1 MTFRGKGRLFRIVAL
16 ALVISPALT
25 LTTMPSNAADPD
37 EPVSGHEVRLPGGDQ
52 RVTLRLRD
60 MEITEALQLLGQRSK
75 LSFVVAPDVKGKVN
89 LDFYNES
96 VNRILETILASNN
109 LQIRQVGGSY
119 VVSSS
124 PSAGLAG
131 VKVYQLNYTS
141 ADTLGK
147 VLVAALKSAGIAK
160 PEDQI
165 IADPRSNSIV
175 ASGNEAFHSQVKRL
189 VGRLDQPQEHKIYRL
204 NYIKAEEAATLLSQS
219 LFAGAQNTGVKFV
232 PIVRENALMVVASHE
247 DLRLAG
253 EVLAKVD
260 RPLRQVLIEVKL
272 VELNGTAS
280 NLLGVTFDAQ
290 TGTVTGG
297 FDATTGTTI
306 NYNPLQNA
314 LSQVRARIN
323 ALLRDNKAKLLAS
336 PSLVAMD
343 SKESRI
349 EITDDIIEKVL
360 NETTVNANTTI
371 IRQNVTLGTAG
382 ITLGITPKINPDN
395 FISMKVEP
403 EISFIRETVR
413 GQTGTDILAT
423 LKSRRKL
430 NTPEVRVRD
439 GETLIIG
446 GLNQERTQET
456 VDKVPVLGDI
466 PLLGHVFR
474 RTSQERVVTELVVLL
489 TPKVVP
495 DGTSITAPPFKQ

>member
-1 MTFRGKGRLFRIVAL
+1 MITRGKGRLFRFM
-16 ALVISPALT
+16 ALT
-25 LTTMPSNAADPD
+25 ALLTSALSLSTAPSNAADP
-37 EPVSGHEVRLPGGDQ
+37 ESAPPSVVHLPGGDQ

-60 MEITEALQLLGQRSK
+60 MDIADAFQLVGARSR
-75 LSFVVAPDVKGKVN
+75 LSFVVGPDVKGKVN

-96 VNRILETILASNN
+96 VDRIVETILASNN
-109 LQIRQVGGSY
+109 LQIRQVGNTF
-119 VVSSS
+119 VVSAT
-124 PSAGLAG
+124 PQAGLGG

-141 ADTLGK
+141 ADALGK
-147 VLVAALKSAGIAK
+147 VLVSALKSAGITK
-160 PEDQI
+160 PEEQV
-165 IADPRSNSIV
+165 IADARSNSIV
-175 ASGNEAFHSQVKRL
+175 ASGNEYFQGQVGRL
-189 VGRLDQPQEHKIYRL
+189 IQRLDQPQEHKIFRL
-204 NYIKAEEAATLLSQS
+204 NYIKAEEAGQLLNES

-232 PIVRENALMVVASHE
+232 PIVRENALMIVASPE

-253 EVLAKVD
+253 DVLAKVD

-280 NLLGVTFDAQ
+280 NLLGVTFDGQ
-290 TGTVTGG
+290 TGTLTGG
-297 FDATTGTTI
+297 FNSNTGTTI

-314 LSQVRARIN
+314 LGQIRVQIN
-323 ALLRDNKAKLLAS
+323 ALLRDNKARLLAS

-349 EITDDIIEKVL
+349 EITDDIIEKVI

-395 FISMKVEP
+395 FISMKVQP

-413 GQTGTDILAT
+413 GSNGTDVLAT

-430 NTPEVRVRD
+430 DTPEVRVRD

-466 PLLGHVFR
+466 PLLGNLFR
-474 RTSQERVVTELVVLL
+474 RTSQDRVVTELVVLL

-495 DGTSITAPPFKQ
+495 DGKSITQSPFKP

>member
-1 MTFRGKGRLFRIVAL
+1 VAL
-16 ALVISPALT
+16 AVLITPALS
-25 LTTMPSNAADPD
+25 LTTMPSNAADPG
-37 EPVSGHEVRLPGGDQ
+37 EAASHEVRLPNGEQ
-52 RVTLRLRD
+52 KVTLRLRD
-60 MEITEALQLLGQRSK
+60 MDVSEALQLLGQRSR

-96 VNRILETILASNN
+96 VNRILETILAANN
-109 LQIRQVGGSY
+109 LQLRQVGSSY
-119 VVSSS
+119 LVSTS
-124 PSAGLAG
+124 PSAGLSG

-141 ADTLGK
+141 AETLSR
-147 VLVAALKSAGIAK
+147 VLIAALRSAGINR

-165 IADPRSNSIV
+165 IPDPRSNSIV
-175 ASGNEAFHSQVKRL
+175 ASGNNSFHAQVGRL
-189 VGRLDQPQEHKIYRL
+189 VTRLDQPAEHKIFRL

-219 LFAGAQNTGVKFV
+219 LFAGASGANSGVKFV
-232 PIVRENALMVVASHE
+232 PIVRENALMVVASSE

-272 VELNGTAS
+272 VELNGTSA

-290 TGTVTGG
+290 SGTLTGG
-297 FDATTGTTI
+297 FDTTTGTTL

-323 ALLRDNKAKLLAS
+323 ALLRDNKARLLAS

-349 EITDDIIEKVL
+349 EITDDIIEKVI

-382 ITLGITPKINPDN
+382 ITLGITPKITPDN

-413 GQTGTDILAT
+413 GQTGNEILAT

-446 GLNQERTQET
+446 GLNQERTQEQ

-466 PLLGHVFR
+466 PLMGALFR
-474 RTSQERVVTELVVLL
+474 RTSQERVLTELVVLL

-495 DGTSITAPPFKQ
+495 DGKSVTAPPFKP